1 MHGER
6 GSGFEGVFRCNDF
19 EWLGQIAHR
28 ASPGASIVA
37 AESGL
42 PAVDHYSIHIYT
54 WSRCIWMY
62 VGYPASSRR
71 RTAIPSALRAS
82 RPFIDTKRTVS
93 LSSRATVPACLI
105 CHSGRVCPKARGAGL
120 NSKVCETGQ
129 TSSRSCPLDKVK
141 SSPEWGVE

>member
-1 MHGER
+1 MARSDRAPRLTGR
-6 GSGFEGVFRCNDF
+6 LYSSCRIGFARRRS
-19 EWLGQIAHR
+19 LLHT
-28 ASPGASIVA
+28 
-37 AESGL
+37 
-42 PAVDHYSIHIYT
+42 HIYIYISI
-54 WSRCIWMY
+54 WSRCMWIY